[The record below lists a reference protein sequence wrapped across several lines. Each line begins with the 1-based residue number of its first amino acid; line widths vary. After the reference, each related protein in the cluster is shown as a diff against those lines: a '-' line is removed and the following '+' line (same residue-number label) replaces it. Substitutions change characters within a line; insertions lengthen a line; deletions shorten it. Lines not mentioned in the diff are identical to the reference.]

1 VGTFGVSSDISDLMQ
16 AQSDLRKLAA
26 TYERKNREMAEEL
39 ELAREVQQALL
50 PDKFPTVFGGG
61 AAMNFFRLYEPARLL
76 TGEFFE
82 VLPLASGSGWF
93 FNG

>member
-1 VGTFGVSSDISDLMQ
+1 MTSKYPWRDGEGDIVGTFGVSSDISDLMQ
-16 AQSDLRKLAA
+16 AQADLRKLAA

-50 PDKFPTVFGGG
+50 PDTFPTVLGGG

-76 TGEFFE
+76 T
-82 VLPLASGSGWF
+82 
-93 FNG
+93 